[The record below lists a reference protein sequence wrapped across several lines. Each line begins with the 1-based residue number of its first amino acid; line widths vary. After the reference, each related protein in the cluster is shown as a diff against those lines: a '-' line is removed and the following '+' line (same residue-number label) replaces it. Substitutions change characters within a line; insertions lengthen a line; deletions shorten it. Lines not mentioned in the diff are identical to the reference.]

1 MQHIDK
7 KVEKLTQ
14 THRKQNR
21 LCIKYV
27 IEKSKQKT

>member
-7 KVEKLTQ
+7 KDEKLTQ

-27 IEKSKQKT
+27 IEKK